1 MSKRALMSENSP
13 EPLRRSL
20 GGALRK
26 GQLMR
31 GIGMMLRRA
40 GLLVGAVLMAS
51 SGASAG
57 PALVFEPYNGT
68 VFYAE
73 DPDAQW
79 FPASLTKLMTAYV
92 AFQALKAG
100 TVTPD
105 TKLTCSKE
113 ATEQAP
119 SKLWLKVG
127 ESITLDVALKV
138 LIVESANDVAV
149 MIAEGVAGSQ
159 EAFVQRMN
167 ETAQH
172 LGMRRTNFA
181 NVNGLP
187 DERQVTTAR
196 DLAKLARAIIIA
208 FPEHADLFTTVQV
221 QVGKQIMRTHNG
233 LLVSLPGADGMKTGF
248 ICDSGYNVVASATR
262 DGRKLVAVVLGE
274 QSLAARRVR
283 ATDLLE
289 NGFKR
294 YFWKSLFGTSIDG
307 LAIQQASLTDG
318 PPHLKDSICGVV
330 KPKPS
335 GTRKVS
341 RKVSRKGGSK
351 KRSTVSTAAN

>member
-1 MSKRALMSENSP
+1 MGKRALMSENGP

-20 GGALRK
+20 GGASRK
-26 GQLMR
+26 GQLKR
-31 GIGMMLRRA
+31 GIRMMLRRA
-40 GLLVGAVLMAS
+40 GLGLLVGAVLMAS
-51 SGASAG
+51 SGTSAG

-73 DPDAQW
+73 DPDTQW

-105 TKLTCSKE
+105 TKLICSKE

-172 LGMRRTNFA
+172 LGGEPISPTSTA
-181 NVNGLP
+181 CPTSAKSPLP
-187 DERQVTTAR
+187 AT
-196 DLAKLARAIIIA
+196 LPSSRAPSSSSSPSTPIC
-208 FPEHADLFTTVQV
+208 
-221 QVGKQIMRTHNG
+221 
-233 LLVSLPGADGMKTGF
+233 SLPSRF
-248 ICDSGYNVVASATR
+248 RWASR
-262 DGRKLVAVVLGE
+262 
-274 QSLAARRVR
+274 SCAR
-283 ATDLLE
+283 
-289 NGFKR
+289 
-294 YFWKSLFGTSIDG
+294 I
-307 LAIQQASLTDG
+307 
-318 PPHLKDSICGVV
+318 
-330 KPKPS
+330 
-335 GTRKVS
+335 
-341 RKVSRKGGSK
+341 
-351 KRSTVSTAAN
+351 TAY